1 MPGIRRKRRAKGRGR
16 VAPQGPANLDTDRGE
31 RPPPDPEA
39 HRRAESVEDPLD
51 DWLDDED
58 ERLLRERGGADIEKP
73 EDQT

>member
-1 MPGIRRKRRAKGRGR
+1 MPGNRRKRRAKGRGR
-16 VAPQGPANLDTDRGE
+16 VAPRGPAKLDTDRGE
-31 RPPPDPEA
+31 RPQRDPEA
-39 HRRAESVEDPLD
+39 HRRAESIEDPLD